1 MIGQTISH
9 YKIVDKIGEGGM
21 SVVYKAE
28 DTRLKRSVAL
38 KFLSQA
44 TLDDDEHAQRFFQE
58 ARAAAALDH
67 PNICTVHEI
76 DEADGKAFIVMAY
89 IEGQSL
95 KQRLVSGPLP
105 MRGALDT
112 AQQVARG
119 LQAAHGKGVVHR
131 DIKPA
136 NIILDDD
143 GLARIVD
150 FGVALLGGED
160 RLTRAGITVGTT
172 AYMSPEQTT
181 AARLDHRTDI
191 WSLGCL
197 LYEMIGGQALF
208 KGHYADAIVYAIMNE
223 DPEPLTA
230 LRTSVPV
237 ESEHIVWKC
246 LQKNPVDRYQHVD
259 DVLVDLRSVAEQ
271 LETGT
276 SRGRAL
282 RSQPVSPS
290 VAVLP
295 FLNMNRDEENE
306 FFSDGLTEEL
316 INALTQIERLRV
328 VSRTSVFHFKGK
340 TEDIRQVG
348 HKLQV
353 RTVLEGSV
361 RRAGNRVRVTAQ
373 LINVADGYHIWSQR
387 YDREMKDVFDI
398 QDEITAAI
406 VDSLKLKLAGE
417 DEEIP
422 VQRTTVDPVA
432 YSYYLKGRFYLNQ
445 RESAALE
452 KCIACFEGAAREDES
467 YASPHAGLAE
477 AYSLQALGGYGG
489 TDPAEALSKAKA
501 AALRAIDLDDNCA
514 EAHTALAVLL
524 FRADWDWARAEQ
536 EFRRGIEINNQSA
549 TGHHQY
555 AMSLALLGRFEEA
568 LAEIRPPTSLILF
581 PR

>member
-119 LQAAHGKGVVHR
+119 LRAAHGKGVVHR

-136 NIILDDD
+136 NVIVGDD

-160 RLTRAGITVGTT
+160 RLTRAGIAVGTT

-197 LYEMIGGQALF
+197 LYEMIGGRAPF
-208 KGHYADAIVYAIMNE
+208 KGHYADAIVYAILNE

-230 LRTSVPV
+230 LRTGVPIA
-237 ESEHIVWKC
+237 SERIVWQC
-246 LQKNPVDRYQHVD
+246 LQKNPADRYQHVD
-259 DVLVDLRSVAEQ
+259 DLLVDLRSVAEQ
-271 LETGT
+271 SETGA

-282 RSQPVSPS
+282 PSQPLAPS

-295 FLNMNRDEENE
+295 FLNMNRDEEN
-306 FFSDGLTEEL
+306 
-316 INALTQIERLRV
+316 
-328 VSRTSVFHFKGK
+328 
-340 TEDIRQVG
+340 
-348 HKLQV
+348 
-353 RTVLEGSV
+353 
-361 RRAGNRVRVTAQ
+361 
-373 LINVADGYHIWSQR
+373 
-387 YDREMKDVFDI
+387 
-398 QDEITAAI
+398 
-406 VDSLKLKLAGE
+406 
-417 DEEIP
+417 
-422 VQRTTVDPVA
+422 
-432 YSYYLKGRFYLNQ
+432 
-445 RESAALE
+445 
-452 KCIACFEGAAREDES
+452 
-467 YASPHAGLAE
+467 
-477 AYSLQALGGYGG
+477 
-489 TDPAEALSKAKA
+489 
-501 AALRAIDLDDNCA
+501 
-514 EAHTALAVLL
+514 
-524 FRADWDWARAEQ
+524 
-536 EFRRGIEINNQSA
+536 
-549 TGHHQY
+549 
-555 AMSLALLGRFEEA
+555 
-568 LAEIRPPTSLILF
+568 
-581 PR
+581 

>member
-9 YKIVDKIGEGGM
+9 YKIVDKIGEGEM

-112 AQQVARG
+112 AQQIAQG
-119 LQAAHGKGVVHR
+119 LRAAHGKGVVHR

-136 NIILDDD
+136 NVIVGDD

-150 FGVALLGGED
+150 F
-160 RLTRAGITVGTT
+160 
-172 AYMSPEQTT
+172 
-181 AARLDHRTDI
+181 
-191 WSLGCL
+191 
-197 LYEMIGGQALF
+197 
-208 KGHYADAIVYAIMNE
+208 

-230 LRTSVPV
+230 LRTGVPIA
-237 ESEHIVWKC
+237 SERIVWKC
-246 LQKNPVDRYQHVD
+246 LQKTPADRYQHVD

-271 LETGT
+271 SETGA

-282 RSQPVSPS
+282 PSQPLAPS

-316 INALTQIERLRV
+316 INALTQIEGLRV

-348 HKLQV
+348 QKLRV
-353 RTVLEGSV
+353 RTVIEGSV
-361 RRAGNRVRVTAQ
+361 RRAGNRIRVTAQ

-406 VDSLKLKLAGE
+406 VDNLKVKLVGE
-417 DEEIP
+417 DEGQP
-422 VQRTTVDPVA
+422 VKRTTADQVA

-452 KCIACFEGAAREDES
+452 KCIDCFEHAAREDES
-467 YASPHAGLAE
+467 YALPHAGLAE

-489 TDPAEALSKAKA
+489 TDPDEALSKAKA
-501 AALRAIDLDDNCA
+501 AALRAIDLDDSCA

-524 FRADWDWARAEQ
+524 FRVDWDWTRPSRSSARD
-536 EFRRGIEINNQSA
+536 R
-549 TGHHQY
+549 HQQPVRY
-555 AMSLALLGRFEEA
+555 GPPSVRHVAGSVGSL
-568 LAEIRPPTSLILF
+568 
-581 PR
+581 